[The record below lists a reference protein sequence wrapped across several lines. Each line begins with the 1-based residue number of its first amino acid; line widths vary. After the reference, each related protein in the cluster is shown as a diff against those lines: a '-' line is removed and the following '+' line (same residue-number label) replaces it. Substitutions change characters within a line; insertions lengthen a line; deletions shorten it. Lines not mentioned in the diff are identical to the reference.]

1 MKVLL
6 VNGSPHQR
14 GCTYTALEEV
24 AKTLEENGIE
34 TEIFQ
39 VGNKPINGC
48 IGCGVCPSVCPE
60 VFEMRDDG
68 LSHVIVDTVPAG
80 AEDAAKDAEESCPVD
95 AITVE

>member
-1 MKVLL
+1 MKAHVD
-6 VNGSPHQR
+6 HD
-14 GCTYTALEEV
+14 T
-24 AKTLEENGIE
+24 
-34 TEIFQ
+34 
-39 VGNKPINGC
+39 C

-60 VFEMRDDG
+60 VFEMRDEG

>member
-1 MKVLL
+1 MKAHVD
-6 VNGSPHQR
+6 HD
-14 GCTYTALEEV
+14 T
-24 AKTLEENGIE
+24 
-34 TEIFQ
+34 
-39 VGNKPINGC
+39 C

-68 LSHVIVDTVPAG
+68 LSHVIVDTVPAA

>member
-1 MKVLL
+1 MKAHVD
-6 VNGSPHQR
+6 HD
-14 GCTYTALEEV
+14 T
-24 AKTLEENGIE
+24 
-34 TEIFQ
+34 
-39 VGNKPINGC
+39 C

-95 AITVE
+95 AFTVE

>member
-1 MKVLL
+1 MKAHVD
-6 VNGSPHQR
+6 HD
-14 GCTYTALEEV
+14 T
-24 AKTLEENGIE
+24 
-34 TEIFQ
+34 
-39 VGNKPINGC
+39 C